1 MSSQILAGVK
11 KDFWSSLTVPLAGW
25 PVACKIANINLFS
38 ELTSEKA
45 VLVFGTYDIVFCYQK
60 GVSRN
65 GPVYDS
71 AVVTRTFTES
81 ISLIGSGIS
90 GNLSG
95 TVEVRAK
102 FSRSLRVHT
111 RPGRLTN
118 LKMGDFI
125 KSLLFRRACV
135 EIQVESE
142 IAAEITLV
150 GETVQKALPAALSG
164 STPERA
170 VAAREGK
177 IHDPEELAD
186 LVAKIL
192 RQREEKRSDLRVAD
206 HQRSQRA
213 GSWPGGAYSGGVKM
227 PRPDLE
233 KMDLGQISSRPGM
246 FKTFVQNAPPTK
258 PPGPGG

>member
-11 KDFWSSLTVPLAGW
+11 KDFWSFLTVPLAGW
-25 PVACKIANINLFS
+25 PAACKIANINLFS
-38 ELTSEKA
+38 ELTSEKT
-45 VLVFGTYDIVFCYQK
+45 VLVFGTYDLVFCYQK
-60 GVSRN
+60 GIGRN

-90 GNLSG
+90 GTLSG

-102 FSRSLRVHT
+102 FSRPLRIHI

-150 GETVQKALPAALSG
+150 GETVQKADPAALSD
-164 STPERA
+164 SPPEGA
-170 VAAREGK
+170 VAAREVR

-192 RQREEKRSDLRVAD
+192 RQREEKRSGLRGAV
-206 HQRSQRA
+206 HQERERA
-213 GSWPGGAYSGGVKM
+213 VSRPGGGDPGGVKM

-233 KMDLGQISSRPGM
+233 KMDLGQIPSRPGLSR
-246 FKTFVQNAPPTK
+246 TFVQNAPPSR